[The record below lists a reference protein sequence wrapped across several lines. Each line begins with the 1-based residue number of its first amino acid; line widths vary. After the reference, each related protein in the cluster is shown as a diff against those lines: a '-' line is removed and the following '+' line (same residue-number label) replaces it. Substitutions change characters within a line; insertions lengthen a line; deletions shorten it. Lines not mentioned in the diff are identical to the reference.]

1 MLRQAQHDDKWSYC
15 HSEEQRDEEF
25 RGYAKPSYLRHLI
38 VNQKPNHRLMAKI
51 AIFCK
56 TSFSHGMGHLV
67 RQSHIAKILRDRK
80 NEITFFI
87 PDYSPAQLWLDQCGL
102 SHQTSTDVE
111 QASSDLIILDVQ
123 DTTAAFIKK
132 LQQDKKA
139 VVSFEDLGEGRNHV
153 DLLVDC
159 NLDEEKSLGPQVQTL
174 FGHNYAVLAEEF
186 EAYHSKPRVFKNP
199 IESVLVTLGGTDP
212 HFLTATLAKK
222 LLHIRPGLS
231 ITLLAGPGNGNIPD
245 LKELGSKHEKVK
257 LLESTSEMAHTLFAH
272 EIVFCAG
279 GITLHEAMALGTP
292 SFVINQVKHQADKAN
307 RAEKQGASINLGMAD
322 SWDEN
327 RLPEILQSS
336 PKILEQMSQAG
347 KNMIDGKGLK
357 RVVDAIEELLKT

>member
-1 MLRQAQHDDKWSYC
+1 
-15 HSEEQRDEEF
+15 
-25 RGYAKPSYLRHLI
+25 
-38 VNQKPNHRLMAKI
+38 
-51 AIFCK
+51 
-56 TSFSHGMGHLV
+56 MGHLV

-102 SHQTSTDVE
+102 PHQTASDVE
-111 QASSDLIILDVQ
+111 KVIEDLIILDVQ

-139 VVSFEDLGEGRNHV
+139 VISFEDLGEGRNHV

-159 NLDEEKSLGPQVQTL
+159 NLDEEKSAGLSVQTL

-186 EAYHSKPRVFKNP
+186 ETFHSKPRVLKNP

-212 HFLTATLAKK
+212 HSLAPTLAEK
-222 LLHIRPGLS
+222 LFHIRPGLS
-231 ITLLAGPGNGNIPD
+231 ITLLAGPGCQNTPA
-245 LKELGSKHEKVK
+245 LKNLASKHEKVE
-257 LLESTSEMAHTLFAH
+257 LLESTSEMAQTLFTH
-272 EIVFCAG
+272 DIVFCAG
-279 GITLHEAMALGTP
+279 GVTLHEAMAVGTP
-292 SFVINQVKHQADKAN
+292 AFVINQVTHQADKAN
-307 RAEKQGASINLGMAD
+307 RAEKQGAAINLGMAE

-336 PKILEQMSQAG
+336 PKILEKMSQAG
-347 KNMIDGKGLK
+347 KSMIDGKGLK
-357 RVVDAIEELLKT
+357 RVVDAIEELLKP

>member
-1 MLRQAQHDDKWSYC
+1 
-15 HSEEQRDEEF
+15 
-25 RGYAKPSYLRHLI
+25 
-38 VNQKPNHRLMAKI
+38 
-51 AIFCK
+51 
-56 TSFSHGMGHLV
+56 MGHLV

-102 SHQTSTDVE
+102 PHQTASDVE
-111 QASSDLIILDVQ
+111 KVIEDLIILDVQ

-139 VVSFEDLGEGRNHV
+139 VISFEDLGEGRNHV

-159 NLDEEKSLGPQVQTL
+159 NLDEEKSAGLSVQTL

-186 EAYHSKPRVFKNP
+186 ETFHSKPRVLKNP

-212 HFLTATLAKK
+212 HSLTPTLAEK

-231 ITLLAGPGNGNIPD
+231 ITLLAGPGCENTPA
-245 LKELGSKHEKVK
+245 LKNLASKHEKVE
-257 LLESTSEMAHTLFAH
+257 LLESTSEMAQTLFTH
-272 EIVFCAG
+272 DIVFCAG
-279 GITLHEAMALGTP
+279 GVTLHEAMAVGTP
-292 SFVINQVKHQADKAN
+292 AFVINQVTHQADKAN
-307 RAEKQGASINLGMAD
+307 RAEKQGAAINLGMAE

-336 PKILEQMSQAG
+336 PKILEKMSQAG
-347 KNMIDGKGLK
+347 KSMIDGKGLK
-357 RVVDAIEELLKT
+357 RVVDAIEELLKP

>member
-1 MLRQAQHDDKWSYC
+1 
-15 HSEEQRDEEF
+15 
-25 RGYAKPSYLRHLI
+25 
-38 VNQKPNHRLMAKI
+38 MAKI

-56 TSFSHGMGHLV
+56 ASFSHGMGHLV

-80 NEITFFI
+80 NEITFSI

-102 SHQTSTDVE
+102 PHQTASDVE
-111 QASSDLIILDVQ
+111 KVIEDLIILDVQ

-139 VVSFEDLGEGRNHV
+139 VISFEDLGEGRNHV

-159 NLDEEKSLGPQVQTL
+159 NLDEEKSAGLSVQTL

-186 EAYHSKPRVFKNP
+186 ETFHSKPRVLKNP

-212 HFLTATLAKK
+212 HSLTPTLAEK

-231 ITLLAGPGNGNIPD
+231 ITLLAGPGCENTPA
-245 LKELGSKHEKVK
+245 LKNMASKHEKVE
-257 LLESTSEMAHTLFAH
+257 LLESTSEMAQTLFTH
-272 EIVFCAG
+272 DIVFCAG
-279 GITLHEAMALGTP
+279 GVTLHEAMAVGTP
-292 SFVINQVKHQADKAN
+292 AFVINQVTHQADKAN
-307 RAEKQGASINLGMAD
+307 RAEKQGAAINLGMAE

-336 PKILEQMSQAG
+336 PKILEKMSQAG
-347 KNMIDGKGLK
+347 KSMIDGKGLK
-357 RVVDAIEELLKT
+357 RVVDAIEELLKS

>member
-1 MLRQAQHDDKWSYC
+1 
-15 HSEEQRDEEF
+15 
-25 RGYAKPSYLRHLI
+25 
-38 VNQKPNHRLMAKI
+38 MAKI

-56 TSFSHGMGHLV
+56 ASFSHGMGHLV
-67 RQSHIAKILRDRK
+67 RQSHIAKLLRDRG

-102 SHQTSTDVE
+102 PHQTSSGVE
-111 QASSDLIILDVQ
+111 QVSSDLIILDVQ

-132 LQQDKKA
+132 LRQDKKA

-159 NLDEEKSLGPQVQTL
+159 NLDEEKSVPLTVKTL
-174 FGHNYAVLAEEF
+174 LGHNYAVLAEEF
-186 EAYHSKPRVFKNP
+186 ETYHSKPHVFKNP

-212 HFLTATLAKK
+212 HSLTPTLAEK

-231 ITLLAGPGNGNIPD
+231 ITLLAGPGNGNILA
-245 LKELGSKHEKVK
+245 LKNLVSKNENVE
-257 LLESTSEMAHTLFAH
+257 LLESTSEMAQTLFAH
-272 EIVFCAG
+272 DIVFCAG
-279 GITLHEAMALGTP
+279 GVTLHEAMAVGTP
-292 SFVINQVKHQADKAN
+292 AFVINQVKHQADKAN
-307 RAEKQGASINLGMAD
+307 RAEKQGAAINLGTAD

-336 PKILEQMSQAG
+336 PKTLEKMSQAG

-357 RVVDAIEELLKT
+357 RVVDAIEELLKP